1 VSARTFVDTNVLVYA
16 DDAGAGEKRARSQE
30 RLLELTKD
38 RKAVVSTQVL
48 QEYFALATRTLKLP
62 AAIARARVETF
73 AQLDVVLLQPDLIL
87 SAIDLHRL
95 HAISLWDAL
104 IVRAAVVGGCTR
116 LLSEAL
122 QVGRTFEGLE
132 VVNPFN

>member
-1 VSARTFVDTNVLVYA
+1 VSARTFVDSNVLVYA
-16 DDAGAGEKRARSQE
+16 DDAAAAGKRTRSQE
-30 RLLELTKD
+30 RILELTSE

-48 QEYFALATRTLKLP
+48 QEYFVIATRKLKLP

-73 AQLDVVLLQPDLIL
+73 AQLDVVLIQPDLIL

-95 HAISLWDAL
+95 HSISFWDAL

-116 LLSEAL
+116 LLSEDL
-122 QVGRTFEGLE
+122 QAGRSFDGLE
-132 VVNPFN
+132 IVNPFN